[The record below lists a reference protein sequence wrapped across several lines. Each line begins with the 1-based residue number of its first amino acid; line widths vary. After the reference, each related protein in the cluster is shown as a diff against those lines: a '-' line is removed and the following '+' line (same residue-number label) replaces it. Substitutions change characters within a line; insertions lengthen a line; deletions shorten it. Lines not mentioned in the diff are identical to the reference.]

1 MSRNRPQRKCMVHLD
16 WIRCSFHIVLFFLSV
31 RLMSTYWYWVDGER
45 KQNES
50 ESEQDETREAGQA
63 ADQDK
68 ETVWRII

>member
-1 MSRNRPQRKCMVHLD
+1 MHGVDPLLSHCSLLVRP
-16 WIRCSFHIVLFFLSV
+16 
-31 RLMSTYWYWVDGER
+31 LMSTYWYWYWVDGER

-63 ADQDK
+63 AEQDK

>member
-1 MSRNRPQRKCMVHLD
+1 
-16 WIRCSFHIVLFFLSV
+16 
-31 RLMSTYWYWVDGER
+31 MSTYWYWADGER
-45 KQNES
+45 KQNESES